1 LFPKL
6 INGPI
11 VRYHDVAKQIVS
23 RTITMNQ
30 FSYGVQRVIFG
41 LAKKTMLAN
50 PLGEVADKIFG
61 LAVNDVTTGMA
72 WLGIACYTLQI
83 YFDFSGYSDMAI
95 GLGRLF
101 GFEFLENF
109 NYPYISQSIREFWQ
123 RWHISLSTW
132 FRDYLYIPLGGNR
145 GTPFRT
151 YRNLWIVFLLCG
163 LWHGASWN
171 FVIWGALHGTFLL
184 IERIGL
190 HVYLDRLW
198 RPLRHFYALLLIMI
212 GWVFFRSESLTH
224 AIQYLA
230 SMIGFTQADGVKY
243 YALFYCDLRILLT
256 LIMAVTLSTPVA
268 GWLGTQLNNRIS
280 YSRLSRIQPIFYAG
294 HYALLVSLFIIS
306 AGNLAAG
313 TYNSFIYYRF

>member
-23 RTITMNQ
+23 RTVTMNQ

-145 GTPFRT
+145 GSSFRT
-151 YRNLWIVFLLCG
+151 YLNLWTVFLLCG

-171 FVIWGALHGTFLL
+171 FVIWGALHGAYLA
-184 IERIGL
+184 IERIGWQG
-190 HVYLDRLW
+190 YLRRLW
-198 RPLRHFYALLLIMI
+198 PPFRHFYTLLIVMT
-212 GWVFFRSESLTH
+212 GWVFFRSESLSH

-230 SMIGFTQADGVKY
+230 SMIGLTHADGIKY
-243 YALFYCDLRILLT
+243 YVLFYCDLKTILT
-256 LIMAVTLSTPVA
+256 LIIGVILSTPLAQWV
-268 GWLGTQLNNRIS
+268 GKQLENRIS
-280 YSRLSRIQPIFYAG
+280 YSRFTYVRPVFYAG
-294 HYALLVSLFIIS
+294 HYSLLVGLFLLS
-306 AGNLAAG
+306 AANLAAG
-313 TYNSFIYYRF
+313 TYNPFIYFRF